1 MPDRIFLDHNATTR
15 PLPEVREA
23 MDRCWR
29 DAYANPGSRHAEGRA
44 ARRALETA
52 RESIAAIL
60 GARPEEVIFTSGG
73 TEAANLAILGL
84 AEFVSTSEP
93 TPPAFAVTAGEHP
106 ATGETCRKL
115 EQRGWQ
121 RHVLPVDAGGM
132 LSTTDLGDVPWSQ
145 TRLVSVILAHNE
157 TGVIQ
162 DLAPLAARCAAR
174 EIPLHVDAVQAVG
187 KIPVDFH
194 QMGATAL
201 SLGAHKFYGPRG
213 IGALL
218 LRKGARLA
226 PQLFGGHQEAARR
239 PGTEPVALVVGMAT
253 ALELWHAHQSTR
265 TNRVRAL
272 RDRLE
277 SRLLSECAPAVVH
290 GARSPRLPNTINIAF
305 PGLDGEALLVA
316 LDLAG
321 IACSLGSTC
330 ASGSA
335 EPAPALLAMGV
346 PRDVALSSVRFSLG
360 FENTLDEIDEASA
373 RIARVVGDLRR
384 LRGSNPPSC
393 SAES

>member
-1 MPDRIFLDHNATTR
+1 MPDRTFLDHNATTC
-15 PLPEVREA
+15 PLPEVCEA

-60 GARPEEVIFTSGG
+60 GARPDEVIFTSGG
-73 TEAANLAILGL
+73 TEAANLALLGL

-93 TPPAFAVTAGEHP
+93 MPPIFALTAGEHP

-115 EQRGWQ
+115 EQRGWR
-121 RHVLPVDAGGM
+121 RHVLPVDTGGM
-132 LSTTDLGDVPWSQ
+132 LSTSDFGDVPWNQ

-162 DLAPLAARCAAR
+162 DLAPLAARCAAGG
-174 EIPLHVDAVQAVG
+174 IPLHVDAVQAVG
-187 KIPVDFH
+187 KIAVDFH
-194 QMGATAL
+194 QSGATAL

-218 LRKGARLA
+218 LRKGVRLA
-226 PQLFGGHQEAARR
+226 PQLFGGHQEAERR

-253 ALELWHAHQSTR
+253 ALQLWNTHQSTR
-265 TNRVRAL
+265 TEHVRTL
-272 RDRLE
+272 RDRFE
-277 SRLLSECAPAVVH
+277 SRLLLECAPAIVH
-290 GARSPRLPNTINIAF
+290 GARSPRLPNTTNIAF
-305 PGLDGEALLVA
+305 PGVDGEAMLVA

-321 IACSLGSTC
+321 ISCSLGSTC

-335 EPAPALLAMGV
+335 EPAPALLAMSV
-346 PRDVALSSVRFSLG
+346 SRDVALSSVRFSLG
-360 FENTLDEIDEASA
+360 FENTAEEIEEAAS
-373 RIARVVGDLRR
+373 RIARVVGELRR
-384 LRGSNPPSC
+384 LGC
-393 SAES
+393 ST